1 MKEKF
6 FVLEVDIKT
15 MFAVIGCLN
24 MIIISKN
31 LKIEVHFSLGDQIL
45 QLCIQKEDW
54 YLLLVEMMPKVFI
67 QRARNMTFKMTHG
80 VELQIWTLRETQQLL
95 AYSTTN
101 TYMFFQEGLSL
112 IRKKLLTQL
121 KCMILITTCGEWWT

>member
-67 QRARNMTFKMTHG
+67 QRAKNMTFKMTHG

>member
-6 FVLEVDIKT
+6 FVLEEDIKT

-45 QLCIQKEDW
+45 QHCIQKEDW

>member
-45 QLCIQKEDW
+45 QLCIQKED
-54 YLLLVEMMPKVFI
+54 
-67 QRARNMTFKMTHG
+67 
-80 VELQIWTLRETQQLL
+80 
-95 AYSTTN
+95 
-101 TYMFFQEGLSL
+101 
-112 IRKKLLTQL
+112 
-121 KCMILITTCGEWWT
+121 

>member
-101 TYMFFQEGLSL
+101 TYMYFQEGLSL

>member
-67 QRARNMTFKMTHG
+67 QRAKNMTFKMTHG

-101 TYMFFQEGLSL
+101 TYMYFQEGLSL